1 MLLPMTIK
9 DIARLAGVSASTV
22 SKVINGKDE
31 HINPLTRSRVLEIV
45 KEYNFTPYSTV
56 KNISSTKKFLLG
68 VLLHSVDQSDP
79 EAYRPWAYKNC
90 MYAQSGIPRTGQISP
105 WFSEMSV

>member
-56 KNISSTKKFLLG
+56 KHISSTKKFLLG
-68 VLLHSVDQSDP
+68 VLLHSIDQSDLILNGDP
-79 EAYRPWAYKNC
+79 AHRSEPGLRTSP
-90 MYAQSGIPRTGQISP
+90 SG
-105 WFSEMSV
+105 E

>member
-1 MLLPMTIK
+1 MTIK

-79 EAYRPWAYKNC
+79 ILNGILRT
-90 MYAQSGIPRTGQISP
+90 AQSRGYGLLLLES
-105 WFSEMSV
+105 